1 MQRISW
7 GGVCIPW
14 RWNELTF
21 RLFFLQND
29 SGVFWI
35 HKGGKEV
42 RTRSVY
48 HDQERKNPADRWRVS
63 WISMKNWEL
72 LFIWK
77 GCPVMPEPLQKPVRL
92 QMAEDICGII
102 RKMNKGVLP
111 GWISIL
117 WSMNKVRYQ
126 GQKVFCLW
134 YHKYRRSIRNGKSSF
149 QNSSFPYSYFA
160 NRKEL
165 FQIHT
170 NSNVNKLWKVD
181 FVTHSP

>member
-14 RWNELTF
+14 RWNEFTF

-117 WSMNKVRYQ
+117 WSMNKYDIRVKKSFAPDIISTEEASEMEKFLPEQQFPLLIRCEPEGAFPDSYQ
-126 GQKVFCLW
+126 FKCKQIV
-134 YHKYRRSIRNGKSSF
+134 KS
-149 QNSSFPYSYFA
+149 
-160 NRKEL
+160 RIL
-165 FQIHT
+165 
-170 NSNVNKLWKVD
+170 
-181 FVTHSP
+181 